1 MTWVVFALL
10 AALGSAASTL
20 FIKRTVTLGDPLR
33 STVGFRIAS
42 GVLIAVVVTLAS
54 AWRQPNPAYWR
65 TLALLMVPEVGGM
78 VFMSLALRR
87 GDVSHVQ
94 PIFGLL
100 PIFVTINGVL
110 LVHDIPTPL
119 AAAGIVLVA
128 IGIYTVGLQRGRS
141 LLEPLV
147 ALGRDRASWLAVL
160 SGLFWSVT
168 PFIHKMGSAA
178 VGPLMWGMSVSFI
191 SGVVLALI
199 LPLLRFRSTE
209 MLPGDRARWVGWMLA
224 TAIPFSVQQVML
236 QLALRRAQSGYVFA
250 VTSTSTVIATT
261 LGVVLL
267 GERGA
272 VTRLPGAVL
281 VTAGAALIALGG

>member
-10 AALGSAASTL
+10 TALGSAGSSL
-20 FIKRTVTLGDPLR
+20 VLKRAVTLGDPLL
-33 STVGFRIAS
+33 STVGFRVAS
-42 GVLIAVVVTLAS
+42 GLLIAIVVTFAG
-54 AWRQPNPAYWR
+54 AWHEPNPAYWR
-65 TLALLMVPEVGGM
+65 TLALLMIPEVGGM

-110 LVHDIPTPL
+110 LVREIPTPL
-119 AAAGIVLVA
+119 AACGIVLVA

-160 SGLFWSVT
+160 SALFWSVT
-168 PFIHKMGSAA
+168 PIIHKMGSAT
-178 VGPLMWGMSVSFI
+178 VGPLMWGMSVSFA
-191 SGVVLALI
+191 SGVALATI
-199 LPLLRFRSTE
+199 LPVLPWRRSDAVS
-209 MLPGDRARWVGWMLA
+209 GDHSRWIRWVLV
-224 TAIPFSVQQVML
+224 TSVPFSVQQVML
-236 QLALRRAQSGYVFA
+236 QLALRRAQSGYVLA
-250 VTSTSTVIATT
+250 VSSTSTLIATT
-261 LGVVLL
+261 LGVLLL

-272 VTRLPGAVL
+272 ATRVPGAVL
-281 VTAGAALIALGG
+281 VTTGAALIALGG